1 MSTLY
6 ISGGHKPPEANSYKT
21 KKIISGG
28 FKPPETILC
37 KRKKKFNL
45 LNLFC
50 FIFQK
55 NLFVLYFKYL
65 YF

>member
-37 KRKKKFNL
+37 KTKKK
-45 LNLFC
+45 
-50 FIFQK
+50 
-55 NLFVLYFKYL
+55 Y
-65 YF
+65 